1 MDLYARVNILDGRAV
16 RLPRGDVHDAIALH
30 NDPLGRINNWFQ
42 QGADYVHVVDLD
54 AAAFGDYKNRY
65 LIDRILEEATGH
77 VQIAGGIRS
86 HVEAARLLDR
96 GAWRIVMGT
105 AAIEDQNMVWDLCR
119 EFPGRIAISLDVRSD
134 EEVATRGWTKN
145 SGRYLEEV
153 LIEMS
158 SAGAAA
164 FLVSEVGRDVLTEPT
179 NVQIL
184 AEALSTVSEPIVAA
198 GGVRDLDDLKRLL
211 ALEIHD
217 RRLAGVVVGREV
229 TQGRF
234 TMAEAKELIAEGPD
248 TTVTEAPAPEP
259 VARQPS
265 TPPLL
270 ADAAAAYLRAAEAA
284 ERAAAHA
291 RTAASLLQSG
301 EGSKGAEHA
310 FAAHGHLSSAMEQIE
325 SLAKAHARRATL

>member
-1 MDLYARVNILDGRAV
+1 MDVYARVNILDGRAV

-54 AAAFGDYKNRY
+54 AAAFGDNKNRY
-65 LIDRILEEATGH
+65 LIDRILEEAHGP

-86 HVEAARLLDR
+86 HVEAARLLEG

-134 EEVATRGWTKN
+134 EEIATRGWTKN

-164 FLVSEVGRDVLTEPT
+164 FLVSEVGRDVLTEQT

-211 ALEIHD
+211 ALEIHG

-234 TMAEAKELIAEGPD
+234 TLAEAKELIAAGPEH
-248 TTVTEAPAPEP
+248 TVDEVPAPEP
-259 VARQPS
+259 VARPS
-265 TPPLL
+265 GPPPLL

-284 ERAAAHA
+284 ESAAAHA
-291 RTAASLLQSG
+291 RQAASLLQSG

-310 FAAHGHLSSAMEQIE
+310 FAAQGHLAAAMEQIQN
-325 SLAKAHARRATL
+325 LAKAHARRTTL